1 MAFCRYDSD
10 MVQESPSR
18 GMDKVIVRLPDGMR
32 DRIKAAAE
40 ANNRSMNAEIIS
52 RLDRSFTVEPEWE
65 QAIASTKELDDRL
78 TRLENSHTALHFQVQ
93 GLHAASVKAKS
104 ER

>member
-1 MAFCRYDSD
+1 MSREDSHF
-10 MVQESPSR
+10 
-18 GMDKVIVRLPDGMR
+18 RL
-32 DRIKAAAE
+32 RIPEALKSQVAKAAT
-40 ANNRSMNAEIIS
+40 ANNRSITAEIIS

-65 QAIASTKELDDRL
+65 QAIASTRELDDRL

-93 GLHAASVKAKS
+93 GLHAASITVKS